1 MRGRRHCGWLVRW
14 VATTASA
21 LALQAC
27 QGNISPQPEPP
38 IRGAFDIDFGQVEA
52 TVDSYTNHP
61 AGLRGGPG
69 SAKPPGATLRA
80 VNLEDVQDPVETVI
94 QQDGSFE
101 VLFSVA
107 IGDEVRVQILANEQR
122 SEPFDVRVVDDEAPP
137 TRVVHPLACLTISPA
152 LELDLVSGAGVL
164 RVEND
169 CAEAVLL
176 DEPALRRPV
185 QGVRA
190 AVMDWPATV
199 AAGGSLSVPLEVDGT
214 APPEL
219 EEIVF
224 LRVLAPENDRRAITL
239 RAGF

>member
-1 MRGRRHCGWLVRW
+1 MRARRHCGWLARW
-14 VATTASA
+14 VGTAGL
-21 LALQAC
+21 LALSGC

-38 IRGAFDIDFGQVEA
+38 NRGTFDIDFGQVEA
-52 TVDSYTNHP
+52 KVDSYTNEP

-69 SAKPPGATLRA
+69 AAKPPGATLRA
-80 VNLEDVQDPVETVI
+80 VNLEDVQDPVETVV

-101 VLFSVA
+101 ALFSVA
-107 IGDEVRVQILANEQR
+107 IGDEVRVQILANGQR
-122 SEPFDVRVVDDEAPP
+122 SEPFDVRVIDDEAPP
-137 TRVVHPLACLTISPA
+137 TRVVHPLPCFTISPA
-152 LELDLVSGAGVL
+152 LELDLVSGTGVL

-169 CAEAVLL
+169 CAEAVVL

-199 AAGGSLSVPLEVDGT
+199 ATGGSLDIPLEVDET
-214 APPEL
+214 APPDF

-224 LRVLAPENDRRAITL
+224 LRVLAPQSDRRAVTL
-239 RAGF
+239 RAAD